1 MKPII
6 NKSFAAT
13 LAATVL
19 TCISIANAQD
29 ATPAAP
35 GNGGNRRGNFNPE
48 EFRQRMD
55 DRLKTALKVTDDEW
69 AVIKPLVDK
78 VNTVRASGGGFGGFG
93 GRGGRGGGGGGAAGG
108 ATTTAGQPAPGGG
121 NRGGSPESQALRT
134 ALESESTTP
143 DEIKA
148 KLAAVRDARKKNA
161 AALEAART
169 DLRKV
174 LTLRQEAVLVSM
186 GMLD

>member
-6 NKSFAAT
+6 TKSFAAT

-29 ATPAAP
+29 ATPAA

-78 VNTVRASGGGFGGFG
+78 VNTVRASGGGGFG
-93 GRGGRGGGGGGAAGG
+93 GRGGGRGPGGGTAGGAAP
-108 ATTTAGQPAPGGG
+108 AAGQPAAPGGG
-121 NRGGSPESQALRT
+121 NRGGSPESQALRA
-134 ALESESTTP
+134 ALDSESSTP
-143 DEIKA
+143 DDIKA

-161 AALEAART
+161 AALDAART